1 MVPLRQ
7 TRKGFGIRHA
17 HAVQDFPLVVATVDI
32 AFRTEIWMIQPNAW
46 KHDHGGGWDARGVDR
61 LGCKSHPVG
70 QPDFI
75 RHPDYSPTR
84 RSLTKRSRSTAGHAQ
99 GIECRSHAGT

>member
-46 KHDHGGGWDARGVDR
+46 KHDHGGGWTRAASIGWAASLIPLDNRTSFDIPTTR
-61 LGCKSHPVG
+61 QLGE
-70 QPDFI
+70 
-75 RHPDYSPTR
+75 
-84 RSLTKRSRSTAGHAQ
+84 A
-99 GIECRSHAGT
+99 